1 MLDIR
6 EIEKIDHEKREKK
19 KELYTKIYEQ
29 WERKIRAAVDMGHQQ
44 KFLFL
49 QVPRMVLGYPSF
61 DRAKAARWLAR
72 QFEKGG
78 FVVQMVGAEGHEVYV
93 SWDIKKKGKSTKE
106 SKSAGDAFDDLEFPT
121 LVNLK
126 KAADKYRKR

>member
-29 WERKIRAAVDMGHQQ
+29 WERKIRAAVGLGHQ

-49 QVPRMVLGYPSF
+49 QVPRMVLGFPSF

-78 FVVQMVGAEGHEVYV
+78 FLVQLVGTDGQEVYV
-93 SWDIKKKGKSTKE
+93 SWDVKKTKTTKKPE
-106 SKSAGDAFDDLEFPT
+106 PADLEFRRHGVPDP
-121 LVNLK
+121 
-126 KAADKYRKR
+126 DKPQEGSG

>member
-29 WERKIRAAVDMGHQQ
+29 WERKIRAAVGLGHQ

-49 QVPRMVLGYPSF
+49 QVPRMVLGFPSF

-78 FVVQMVGAEGHEVYV
+78 FLVQLVGTDGQEVYV
-93 SWDIKKKGKSTKE
+93 SWDVKKTKKKKPEPTTSN
-106 SKSAGDAFDDLEFPT
+106 FDDMEFPT
-121 LVNLK
+121 LINLK
-126 KAADKYRKR
+126 KAADKYRTK

>member
-29 WERKIRAAVDMGHQQ
+29 WERKIRAAVNLGHQ

-49 QVPRMVLGYPSF
+49 QVPRMVLGFPSF
-61 DRAKAARWLAR
+61 DRGKAARWLAR

-78 FVVQMVGAEGHEVYV
+78 FVVQVVGADGHEVYV
-93 SWDIKKKGKSTKE
+93 SWDVKKPTKKKT
-106 SKSAGDAFDDLEFPT
+106 AAAPNPNFDDMEFPT
-121 LVNLK
+121 LINLK
-126 KAADKYRKR
+126 KAADKYRKK

>member
-6 EIEKIDHEKREKK
+6 EIEKIDHEKKEKK

-29 WERKIRAAVDMGHQQ
+29 WERKIRAAVSLGHQ

-49 QVPRMVLGYPSF
+49 QVPRMVLGFPSF
-61 DRAKAARWLAR
+61 DRAKAAKWLAR

-78 FVVQMVGAEGHEVYV
+78 FVVQLVGTDGQEVYV
-93 SWDIKKKGKSTKE
+93 SWDVKKKKTTKKPE
-106 SKSAGDAFDDLEFPT
+106 PAVPNFDDMEFPT
-121 LVNLK
+121 LINLK
-126 KAADKYRKR
+126 KAADKYRKK

>member
-6 EIEKIDHEKREKK
+6 EIEKIDHEKKEKK

-29 WERKIRAAVDMGHQQ
+29 WERKIRAAVSLGHQ

-49 QVPRMVLGYPSF
+49 QVPRMVLGFPSF
-61 DRAKAARWLAR
+61 DRAKAAKWLAR

-78 FVVQMVGAEGHEVYV
+78 FVVQLVGTDGQEVYV
-93 SWDIKKKGKSTKE
+93 SWDVKKKKTTKKPE
-106 SKSAGDAFDDLEFPT
+106 PAAVPNFDDMEFPT
-121 LVNLK
+121 LINLK
-126 KAADKYRKR
+126 KAADKYRKK

>member
-1 MLDIR
+1 MLDIH

-29 WERKIRAAVDMGHQQ
+29 WERKIRAAVGLGHQ

-49 QVPRMVLGYPSF
+49 QVPRMVLGFPSF

-78 FVVQMVGAEGHEVYV
+78 FLVQLVGTDGQEVYV
-93 SWDIKKKGKSTKE
+93 SWDVKKTKKKKPETTTSN
-106 SKSAGDAFDDLEFPT
+106 FDDMEFPT
-121 LVNLK
+121 LINLK
-126 KAADKYRKR
+126 KAADKYRTK

>member
-6 EIEKIDHEKREKK
+6 EIEKIDDGKREKK

-29 WERKIRAAVDMGHQQ
+29 WERKIRAAVSVGHQ

-49 QVPRMVLGYPSF
+49 QVPRMVVGFPAF
-61 DRAKAARWLAR
+61 DRAKAAKWLAR

-78 FVVQMVGAEGHEVYV
+78 FVVQIIGTDGHEVFV
-93 SWDIKKKGKSTKE
+93 SWDVARRKKSKDTTTKTTTV
-106 SKSAGDAFDDLEFPT
+106 AFDDMEFPS
-121 LVNLK
+121 LINLK
-126 KAADKYRKR
+126 KAADKYRKK

>member
-6 EIEKIDHEKREKK
+6 EIEKIDDGKREKK
-19 KELYTKIYEQ
+19 KELYTRIYEQ
-29 WERKIRAAVDMGHQQ
+29 WERKIRAAVAVGHQ

-49 QVPRMVLGYPSF
+49 QVPRMVVGYPAF
-61 DRAKAARWLAR
+61 DRSKAARWLAR

-78 FVVQMVGAEGHEVYV
+78 FAVQQIGVEGHEVYI
-93 SWDIKKKGKSTKE
+93 SWDVASKKKKKKE
-106 SKSAGDAFDDLEFPT
+106 PTATATVNFEDLEFPS

-126 KAADKYRKR
+126 KAADKYRKK

>member
-6 EIEKIDHEKREKK
+6 EIEKIDHEKKEKK

-29 WERKIRAAVDMGHQQ
+29 WERKIRTAVSLGHQ

-49 QVPRMVLGYPSF
+49 QVPRMVLGFPSF

-78 FVVQMVGAEGHEVYV
+78 FVVQLVGTDGQEVYV
-93 SWDIKKKGKSTKE
+93 SWDVKKKKTTKKPE
-106 SKSAGDAFDDLEFPT
+106 PAVPNFDDMEFPT
-121 LVNLK
+121 LINLK
-126 KAADKYRKR
+126 KAADKYRKK

>member
-29 WERKIRAAVDMGHQQ
+29 WERKIRAAVGLGHQ

-49 QVPRMVLGYPSF
+49 QVPRMVLGFPSF

-78 FVVQMVGAEGHEVYV
+78 FLVQLVGTDGQEVYV
-93 SWDIKKKGKSTKE
+93 SWDVKKTKKKKPEPTTPN
-106 SKSAGDAFDDLEFPT
+106 FDDMEFPT
-121 LVNLK
+121 LINLK
-126 KAADKYRKR
+126 KAADKYRTK

>member
-6 EIEKIDHEKREKK
+6 EIEKIDHEKKEKK

-29 WERKIRAAVDMGHQQ
+29 WERKIRAAVSLGHQ

-49 QVPRMVLGYPSF
+49 QVPRMVLGFPSF

-78 FVVQMVGAEGHEVYV
+78 FVVQLVGTDGQEVYV
-93 SWDIKKKGKSTKE
+93 SWDVKKKKTTKKPE
-106 SKSAGDAFDDLEFPT
+106 PAVPNFDDMEFPT
-121 LVNLK
+121 LINLK
-126 KAADKYRKR
+126 KAADKYRKK